1 MTFSKITK
9 KLLGLFFWTFKKAYT
24 GRQHVTSICSCRVFI
39 HDDDD
44 VAVDAADVVVRNDGD
59 DDNDCIHLVPYSWP
73 LLSGFFYLG
82 GDFSVSLLNFVQF
95 FINFTVWEVS
105 SGFFPKNISGIARNI
120 WGDFYTHCRWSFT
133 FQLAQD
139 SLKSLAS

>member
-9 KLLGLFFWTFKKAYT
+9 YFLDSSFDGNFVIKTFKKAYT

-59 DDNDCIHLVPYSWP
+59 DDNDCIHLVPYS
-73 LLSGFFYLG
+73 
-82 GDFSVSLLNFVQF
+82 
-95 FINFTVWEVS
+95 
-105 SGFFPKNISGIARNI
+105 
-120 WGDFYTHCRWSFT
+120 
-133 FQLAQD
+133 
-139 SLKSLAS
+139 